1 MPSSA
6 PPPPSPPSHSSL
18 PAPWGWGGGWGLASV
33 YEPDSDPVRESLY
46 FVCHVQEATVQ
57 QERFV
62 SRATDR
68 ASLRSKMMLT
78 LRLVEKNYLLLDQIA
93 FLSKFVD
100 PPEAIVDASEAGLG
114 AAGLLQSA
122 IDYVKQELGTG
133 PMGDEQ
139 RLYLTENLTACREGL
154 FEFVRYMP
162 QQKLRKARERAE
174 VENVQNKEE

>member
-1 MPSSA
+1 M
-6 PPPPSPPSHSSL
+6 
-18 PAPWGWGGGWGLASV
+18 GGDWGLASA

-46 FVCHVQEATVQ
+46 FVCRVQEATVQ

-122 IDYVKQELGTG
+122 IDYVKQDLGTG

>member
-1 MPSSA
+1 
-6 PPPPSPPSHSSL
+6 
-18 PAPWGWGGGWGLASV
+18 
-33 YEPDSDPVRESLY
+33 
-46 FVCHVQEATVQ
+46 
-57 QERFV
+57 
-62 SRATDR
+62 
-68 ASLRSKMMLT
+68 MLT
-78 LRLVEKNYLLLDQIA
+78 LQLVEKNYLLLDQIA

-133 PMGDEQ
+133 PMGYEQ
-139 RLYLTENLTACREGL
+139 RSYLTENLTACREGL